1 MMIKFTMRKGVRGYN
16 GRGPL
21 FGARVVGRGTFRVDV
36 PWHSLS
42 FTPDPKGK
50 QFWTLRG
57 IVENNRASRT
67 EVFHEV

>member
-1 MMIKFTMRKGVRGYN
+1 VATMGVVRCLV
-16 GRGPL
+16 P
-21 FGARVVGRGTFRVDV
+21 VWWVRGTFRVDV